1 MDATSNES
9 SIYAD
14 EIWVWNPATKTHE
27 QVTGGGGGGG
37 GGITAAQLNAAV
49 APKANTAA
57 VTSALASKADAAA
70 VTAGLMLKADKAS
83 PTFTG
88 EAIAAN
94 LTVNGNLTMTQTG
107 KPA

>member
-27 QVTGGGGGGG
+27 QVTSGGGGGGG
-37 GGITAAQLNAAV
+37 GGGVTTEQLNAAV
-49 APKANTAA
+49 APKANTA
-57 VTSALASKADAAA
+57 T
-70 VTAGLMLKADKAS
+70 VTAGLMLKADKAN

-88 EAIAAN
+88 DTTAAN
-94 LTVNGNLTMTQTG
+94 LILTVNGNISMTQIG
-107 KPA
+107 RAHV